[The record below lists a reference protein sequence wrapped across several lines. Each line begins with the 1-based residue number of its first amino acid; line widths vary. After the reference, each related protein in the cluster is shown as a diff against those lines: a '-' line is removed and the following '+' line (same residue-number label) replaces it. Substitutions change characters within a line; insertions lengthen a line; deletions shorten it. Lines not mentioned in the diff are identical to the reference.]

1 MKKLFLIVAVI
12 FSLFLISCG
21 DSDSG
26 DSGNTGADDT
36 ANTGSDDDTGD
47 TGNTGSDDDTGNTG
61 NTGSDD
67 DGTGEIV
74 YECVGISIENIALN
88 QEYMTYEGSTS
99 VGDET
104 LEDLFSLQFYKEDLS
119 PQDALTVGTY
129 DLATGLNENY
139 SSCTECTL
147 IYEDLAEDGS
157 GYAKYF
163 YQMEGT
169 LEITEVK
176 EGTMESKGTLTA
188 KVVEVTIDGSTYE
201 STPVAG
207 GACYEIETAFDT
219 ICIPD
224 CEDKVCGSDGCGGA
238 CGDGCEDNEECSED
252 GTACNACT
260 VITLGDVT
268 LGDTTDPEY
277 DFWIYDGLFTPA
289 IGSAELPDNLSI
301 QFYAEHEAKSYDL
314 AGTNFADCTECILV
328 FEDVDTEAGVTTRR
342 YFQEKG
348 TLEVTSFEGTSGDVS
363 ATLTSLQLREATI
376 DGEYNSTFVP
386 DGKCLILETGTVEV
400 SAE

>member
-139 SSCTECTL
+139 TSCTECTL

-207 GACYEIETAFDT
+207 GSKLHLTPSAFRTAKTKFAVVTDAAVHAETDAKT
-219 ICIPD
+219 MKSVVRMELHATP
-224 CEDKVCGSDGCGGA
+224 VQLSHSA
-238 CGDGCEDNEECSED
+238 M
-252 GTACNACT
+252 
-260 VITLGDVT
+260 LPLVT
-268 LGDTTDPEY
+268 L
-277 DFWIYDGLFTPA
+277 
-289 IGSAELPDNLSI
+289 
-301 QFYAEHEAKSYDL
+301 Q
-314 AGTNFADCTECILV
+314 
-328 FEDVDTEAGVTTRR
+328 
-342 YFQEKG
+342 
-348 TLEVTSFEGTSGDVS
+348 TLNMTSGSMTDCS
-363 ATLTSLQLREATI
+363 HLRSEAQSFLTTFQFSSMLNLKQSHTTLQGQISQTAQNVYSYLRM
-376 DGEYNSTFVP
+376 
-386 DGKCLILETGTVEV
+386 LIQKPE
-400 SAE
+400 